1 MATIKTLLAA
11 FTPSATK
18 SPAYLAGL
26 FIFLSLLAG
35 CQSPKT
41 PDEVTAAFWEALI
54 EDKQTR
60 QWYNPPVSDDQ
71 LGAAKGYA
79 TPASRD
85 LVEREPYL
93 EEASVQ
99 TGQIVINGTDAS
111 VETVITTSAT
121 DETDK
126 TLTFNTV
133 LAKENDQW
141 QVDYQ
146 QTLINISNQ
155 PFSGIIRSLKAL
167 GDIFNKQLEQQL
179 PLIEKQLESLGQ
191 ELERQLDEFGRQLER
206 PAQPDKQSPY
216 PGTI

>member
-41 PDEVTAAFWEALI
+41 PDEVTTAFWEALI
-54 EDKQTR
+54 
-60 QWYNPPVSDDQ
+60 DDQ
-71 LGAAKGYA
+71 LGAAKDYA

-111 VETVITTSAT
+111 VETVITTSTT

-133 LAKENDQW
+133 LAKENNQW
-141 QVDYQ
+141 LVDYQ

-179 PLIEKQLESLGQ
+179 PLIEKQLESFGQ